1 MRKTVQTNFT
11 HLPSYPLCYKNIPVG
26 ATTEKVEHIRKNMA
40 YINPEE
46 VVKPMEH
53 NEDITENME
62 ITNNTENTGDIVTL
76 LKQVGKP
83 EQCEKDSKSR
93 EEIDG
98 NYDAL
103 HTSTNTNSELLVIEV
118 NQKKESR
125 SRKNS
130 AGNENPLITNK
141 NTDDESLVM
150 GEQSQ
155 KESKSIKQ
163 SEVPHTLVKEE
174 LKESPKQMVT
184 KTKK

>member
-1 MRKTVQTNFT
+1 
-11 HLPSYPLCYKNIPVG
+11 
-26 ATTEKVEHIRKNMA
+26 MA
-40 YINPEE
+40 YSNPEE

-83 EQCEKDSKSR
+83 EQCEKDSKSG

-98 NYDAL
+98 NYDAS
-103 HTSTNTNSELLVIEV
+103 HKH
-118 NQKKESR
+118 KKGSR
-125 SRKNS
+125 LRKNS

-141 NTDDESLVM
+141 NTDGESLVM

-155 KESKSIKQ
+155 KESKSTKQ
-163 SEVPHTLVKEE
+163 
-174 LKESPKQMVT
+174 Q
-184 KTKK
+184 

>member
-1 MRKTVQTNFT
+1 
-11 HLPSYPLCYKNIPVG
+11 
-26 ATTEKVEHIRKNMA
+26 MA
-40 YINPEE
+40 YSNPEE
-46 VVKPMEH
+46 VVKPIKH

-83 EQCEKDSKSR
+83 EQCENDSKSG

-98 NYDAL
+98 NYDAS
-103 HTSTNTNSELLVIEV
+103 HTNTNTNSELLIMEV
-118 NQKKESR
+118 DQKKESR

-141 NTDDESLVM
+141 DTDDESLAM

-155 KESKSIKQ
+155 IGIQ
-163 SEVPHTLVKEE
+163 IN
-174 LKESPKQMVT
+174 
-184 KTKK
+184 KTE